1 MGKILETKNLNKYF
15 EDPIKFQVL
24 KDINFSINHGE
35 FVSIEGKSNI
45 VNCDPRYRFCKA
57 NQQNHNHGRWKNCI
71 NKMLVDNLKRR
82 Q

>member
-35 FVSIEGKSNI
+35 FVYIEGK
-45 VNCDPRYRFCKA
+45 
-57 NQQNHNHGRWKNCI
+57 
-71 NKMLVDNLKRR
+71 
-82 Q
+82 